1 MSIALTDALIRQWA
15 EIIPEEDYNTEL
27 GLPTNSRSDAELLAR
42 TIRAEE
48 SDLQALEC
56 VAQEMLNRKRFR
68 SVFGG
73 DHMSWSIVGGHSV
86 EWASW
91 REVLYVNMAY
101 TSLTDGYHPLTA
113 NPMEVSAG
121 NTIANTPI
129 SAQWR
134 RACELAVELC
144 NMDTLYESRLSCNP
158 AINDQMYHRGYRRS
172 QMADL
177 LEDMGLSDAA
187 DINGATRASGTVK
200 GKTAYQMLSMGTSI
214 FSMTKTLLEMTSV
227 IDIFQ
232 SRGIQVLTVE
242 FRLLQPVNCWNS

>member
-1 MSIALTDALIRQWA
+1 MKEVTTVSIVLTDGLMRQWA
-15 EIIPEEDYNTEL
+15 EIIPEENYEAEL
-27 GLPTNSRSDAELLAR
+27 GLPTTTRSDAELLAR

-56 VAQEMLNRKRFR
+56 VAQEMLNRRRYR

-73 DHMSWSIVGGHSV
+73 NHMSWSIVGGHSV

-101 TSLTDGYHPLTA
+101 TSLTDGYHQLTA

-121 NTIANTPI
+121 NTVENTPI

-144 NMDTLYESRLSCNP
+144 NMKHAL
-158 AINDQMYHRGYRRS
+158 
-172 QMADL
+172 
-177 LEDMGLSDAA
+177 
-187 DINGATRASGTVK
+187 
-200 GKTAYQMLSMGTSI
+200 
-214 FSMTKTLLEMTSV
+214 
-227 IDIFQ
+227 
-232 SRGIQVLTVE
+232 
-242 FRLLQPVNCWNS
+242 